1 MDLNGKEGE
10 LLVKQNNKFG
20 VINNKG
26 VKLIGTK
33 YDFISSDEYYS
44 YNSDNNLSGY
54 IIGEKTS
61 TGYRYGYLKKN
72 KQKLLDTQYNEII
85 RIGGIVNEDTDKNIF
100 ILATKNG
107 QYGLIKNRKKVI
119 DFKYQGLDYSG
130 ISNLFIAKRGSK
142 YGVINSKGKKIID
155 FKFDDLYIN
164 EDYICAKQNEK
175 DNYFDLKGKA
185 IEPKSAEEK
194 IDNEEDKEEE
204 IKKVAELVNPNIVPK
219 EKGGKWGFVDK
230 NSKLVIDYKY
240 DEVTEVNKYG
250 FAGIKKNGKWGS
262 IDEKG
267 NVIQEPKYKLDE
279 LGDISF
285 IGKYYKVVYD
295 NKNIVYT
302 DEEYIPQSE
311 V

>member
-1 MDLNGKEGE
+1 M
-10 LLVKQNNKFG
+10 
-20 VINNKG
+20 
-26 VKLIGTK
+26 LISTK

-54 IIGEKTS
+54 IIGEKKT

-72 KQKLLDTQYNEII
+72 KQKLLDAQS
-85 RIGGIVNEDTDKNIF
+85 
-100 ILATKNG
+100 TKNG

-130 ISNLFIAKRGSK
+130 ISNLFIAKRGTK

-164 EDYICAKQNEK
+164 EDYICAKQNEN
-175 DNYFDLKGKA
+175 DLYFDLKGKS
-185 IEPKSAEEK
+185 IEQKSIEEI
-194 IDNEEDKEEE
+194 IDNDNENKEE

-219 EKGGKWGFVDK
+219 EKNGKWGFVDK
-230 NSKLVIDYKY
+230 NSKLVIDYQY
-240 DEVTEVNKYG
+240 DEVTDVNKYG

-267 NVIQEPKYKLDE
+267 TVIQEPKYKLDE
-279 LGDISF
+279 LDDISF

-302 DEEYIPQSE
+302 DEEYIPQNDVE
-311 V
+311 